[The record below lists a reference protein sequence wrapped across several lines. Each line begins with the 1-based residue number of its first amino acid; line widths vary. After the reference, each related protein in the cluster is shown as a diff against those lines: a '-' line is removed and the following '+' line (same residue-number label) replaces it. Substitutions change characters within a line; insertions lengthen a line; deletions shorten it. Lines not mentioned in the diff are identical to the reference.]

1 LLFEISGCRIDKKAG
16 RKPAAND
23 KAAKPPAAAKKRGA
37 ANKQQSQT
45 LGQKLLTDINMLKPA
60 ENPWISPEKKVRKMR
75 ASPFNK
81 KSGSVLGRGGE
92 ESKK

>member
-1 LLFEISGCRIDKKAG
+1 M
-16 RKPAAND
+16 
-23 KAAKPPAAAKKRGA
+23 
-37 ANKQQSQT
+37 
-45 LGQKLLTDINMLKPA
+45 GQKLLTDINMLKPA